1 MEERTKGTNIW
12 RRLSYG
18 YLKLLEKTV
27 RIEWQQPECYR
38 GHNVIG
44 FWHEDSFAMNLALRA
59 MERDAAV
66 SVLVTPDE
74 QGQYFQYLLERLG
87 KDAVRIGYG
96 FCNAGTL
103 KDILESLRDNKR
115 SVAIAMDGPFG
126 PRHIPKKLT
135 YFLSEKSQT
144 ELLGGLLFMIVL
156 IGAGRSLGG
165 YLKEFTFDVVSVKIA
180 AKLRKD
186 LFAHIEGLSM
196 DYFDDTNTGELMA
209 RVKDDIDA
217 VWNSLGYV
225 GMLIIEVA
233 IHISMVLYCMFSLN
247 WKLAFLPLGVMV
259 LMGAVAIFMERR
271 LDKIYEAISE
281 ENAQLTTIAE
291 ENLAGVRTVKAF
303 AREKFEIQKFL
314 SHNRQY
320 YDLNMQQ
327 ARVLVRFYPMFQFTG
342 KLLPVAMVIIGGIQV
357 IHGEMTLGS
366 LVAFSEYCRNI
377 VWPMEMLGWL
387 TNDLSSA
394 VASCKKINKIYKQE
408 SSIKEQEQPVVL
420 KQVEGDISF
429 EHVSFSRGD
438 QKILEDVSF
447 SLAHGN
453 TLGVMGATGA
463 GKTSMVNLLMRFFD
477 VGAGSVKLDG
487 VDVRELSLGQ
497 LRSSIGTVMQDVFLF
512 SDTISENIRMGQ
524 RETVDS
530 PAMVHAASLARAKG
544 FIEAMPEAYETIIGE
559 RGVGLS
565 GGQKQRISIARAIAK
580 QNPVLILDDSTSA
593 LDMETEYE
601 IQKSLESL
609 EATKIIIAHRI
620 SAVRRADEII
630 FLEDGRIKERGTH
643 EELLAKRGLYY
654 DTYVAQMG
662 VSPEEAS
669 AAATLA

>member
-1 MEERTKGTNIW
+1 MKKILKYIAHYW
-12 RRLSYG
+12 YA
-18 YLKLLEKTV
+18 YL
-27 RIEWQQPECYR
+27 
-38 GHNVIG
+38 
-44 FWHEDSFAMNLALRA
+44 F
-59 MERDAAV
+59 
-66 SVLVTPDE
+66 
-74 QGQYFQYLLERLG
+74 
-87 KDAVRIGYG
+87 
-96 FCNAGTL
+96 
-103 KDILESLRDNKR
+103 
-115 SVAIAMDGPFG
+115 AIACMAAAIVLDMLYPV
-126 PRHIPKKLT
+126 IT
-135 YFLSEKSQT
+135 KSIVDDVIIKGQT

-225 GMLIIEVA
+225 GMLMIEVA

-487 VDVRELSLGQ
+487 VDVRKLSLGQ

>member
-1 MEERTKGTNIW
+1 MKKILKYIAHYW
-12 RRLSYG
+12 YA
-18 YLKLLEKTV
+18 YL
-27 RIEWQQPECYR
+27 
-38 GHNVIG
+38 
-44 FWHEDSFAMNLALRA
+44 F
-59 MERDAAV
+59 
-66 SVLVTPDE
+66 
-74 QGQYFQYLLERLG
+74 
-87 KDAVRIGYG
+87 
-96 FCNAGTL
+96 
-103 KDILESLRDNKR
+103 
-115 SVAIAMDGPFG
+115 AIACMAAAIVLDMLYPV
-126 PRHIPKKLT
+126 IT
-135 YFLSEKSQT
+135 KSIVDDVIIKGQT

-225 GMLIIEVA
+225 GMLMIEVA

-342 KLLPVAMVIIGGIQV
+342 KLLPVAMVIIGGVQV

-487 VDVRELSLGQ
+487 VDVRKLSLGQ